1 MRVQTSV
8 TMATECAADRW
19 RRPFRISDKG
29 GTRARTRL
37 EPQDTWEVND
47 PDELASV
54 LSTPDGVQQAFTDR
68 SGTVTND
75 FFAHLLELCTT
86 WLP

>member
-1 MRVQTSV
+1 LLRTG
-8 TMATECAADRW
+8 
-19 RRPFRISDKG
+19 FRISDKG
-29 GTRARTRL
+29 GGVIGARIRL

-54 LSTPDGVQQAFTDR
+54 LSTLEGAQHVFTDR
-68 SGTVTND
+68 SGTLTND
-75 FFAHLLELCTT
+75 FFAHLLELGTT